1 MASILEITAVV
12 TAILSALLGAQL
24 QDFNIPNIHFPDV
37 IVMSIIIPF
46 IYLLNDDF
54 EKEVIFQSGWYQGFR
69 YVLGIYITP
78 AAANDSS
85 DRNKIPIARLS
96 YNQNLLN
103 FLKIPRSYSI
113 SRRPDGSISR
123 KKISFKRCPSSFEL
137 TLQHDFKDTNQIVHT
152 NRRHSVGNAHLDVL
166 VSSLS
171 KSKIYNSHESDDL
184 TILRN
189 NSELKQKIHSLQSSR
204 SSISTIYI

>member
-69 YVLGIYITP
+69 YVLGIYTTP
-78 AAANDSS
+78 AVANDSS
-85 DRNKIPIARLS
+85 DRNRIPVARLN

-103 FLKIPRSYSI
+103 FLKIPRRYSI
-113 SRRPDGSISR
+113 PRRPDGSISR
-123 KKISFKRCPSSFEL
+123 RKISFEVI
-137 TLQHDFKDTNQIVHT
+137 LQHGFKDTNKIVHAD
-152 NRRHSVGNAHLDVL
+152 RRHSVGNAGLDIL
-166 VSSLS
+166 SFSLS
-171 KSKIYNSHESDDL
+171 NSKIYNFHQSIEL

-189 NSELKQKIHSLQSSR
+189 NSELKQKIRSMQSSH
-204 SSISTIYI
+204 SSISTIYL

>member
-1 MASILEITAVV
+1 MASILEILAVV
-12 TAILSALLGAQL
+12 TTILSAPLGAQL
-24 QDFNIPNIHFPDV
+24 QDFNVPNIHFPDV

-46 IYLLNDDF
+46 IYLLNDDS

-69 YVLGIYITP
+69 YVFGMYITP
-78 AAANDSS
+78 AVANDSS
-85 DRNKIPIARLS
+85 DRNRIPVARLS

-113 SRRPDGSISR
+113 PRLPDGIISR
-123 KKISFKRCPSSFEL
+123 KKISLTRCLSSFEL
-137 TLQHDFKDTNQIVHT
+137 ILQHDFKDTNKKVHT
-152 NRRHSVGNAHLDVL
+152 NRRHSVGNARSDSL

-171 KSKIYNSHESDDL
+171 KSKIYNYHESDEL

-189 NSELKQKIHSLQSSR
+189 SSEFKQEIHTLQSSR